1 MAPEP
6 PDELSAVPA
15 PGMAGTGT
23 GRPGVGLKLL
33 AGLIVA
39 ALVVGGIA
47 GGIVAAALDD
57 DDGLA
62 PGNGAPP
69 AFPDIPTMIEDL
81 RQSVVTI
88 DVVRRISE
96 GPRTITEEGAGTGI
110 VLTEDGLIATNAHV
124 VADATTI
131 TVTFSDG
138 ESVRAALL
146 GMDEGEDLAVLEA
159 DRDGLSPIT
168 FGDSSDLRV
177 GDLVVAVGNA
187 LALEGGPTATMGI
200 VSALK
205 RSVYTSGGNILEDL
219 IQTDAAINEGDSGGP
234 LVDRNGELVG
244 INSAGTLTAENIGF
258 AIAIDTALPILEALA
273 DRSLR

>member
-6 PDELSAVPA
+6 PDEPSAVPA
-15 PGMAGTGT
+15 PRMAGTGR
-23 GRPGVGLKLL
+23 GRAGVGLKLL

-39 ALVVGGIA
+39 ALVAGGIA

-62 PGNGAPP
+62 GNGAPP
-69 AFPDIPTMIEDL
+69 TFPDIPTMIEDL

-88 DVVRRISE
+88 DVVSRISE

-124 VADATTI
+124 VADATNI

-138 ESVRAALL
+138 ESVRATLL

-234 LVDRNGELVG
+234 LVDRHGELVG

-258 AIAIDTALPILEALA
+258 AIAIDTALPILEDLA

>member
-6 PDELSAVPA
+6 PDELSAVPS

-39 ALVVGGIA
+39 ALVAGGIA

-138 ESVRAALL
+138 ESVRATLL

>member
-1 MAPEP
+1 
-6 PDELSAVPA
+6 
-15 PGMAGTGT
+15 MAGTGT

-205 RSVYTSGGNILEDL
+205 RSVYTSGGNILEGL